1 MWLNVLLHAYKWYSN
16 TTFLLLKNMRL
27 ALKNILSAILDKIG
41 KSTSKEENL
50 KTVKPINK
58 KTLYEAFWYQ
68 WIKWHKKVPVL
79 I

>member
-1 MWLNVLLHAYKWYSN
+1 
-16 TTFLLLKNMRL
+16 MRL

-58 KTLYEAFWYQ
+58 KTLYEAFRYQ
-68 WIKWHKKVPVL
+68 
-79 I
+79 